1 MTRSWSV
8 RPLAGFRSPATPTGS
23 RRRTPGQPKR
33 QSVYNPD
40 KRPPGAILKRVD
52 TVLPRYCYGVA
63 PMWVA
68 QLTDFAKLVKQ
79 ILKLCST
86 ALFSVSLLSGM
97 RNSAYHS
104 VFRRMAAF
112 NRYTARLAKNAD
124 GCAWALFRLES
135 NRRRRRQ
142 PSASSR
148 MTSCASGFRVA
159 ELGLSA
165 AILSGL
171 GTRWHPS

>member
-8 RPLAGFRSPATPTGS
+8 RPFAGFRSPATPTRS

-79 ILKLCST
+79 ILNLCST
-86 ALFSVSLLSGM
+86 ALFSMSLLSDM
-97 RNSAYHS
+97 RNSTYHS
-104 VFRRMAAF
+104 MFRRMAVLVCF
-112 NRYTARLAKNAD
+112 TTRLAKNAD

-135 NRRRRRQ
+135 NRRPRRQ

-148 MTSCASGFRVA
+148 MTSCVSGFRVA
-159 ELGLSA
+159 ELGMSA
-165 AILSGL
+165 AILSGW
-171 GTRWHPS
+171 GTRWRPS